1 MEDFKIVNTA
11 RIQIQSVVNFLQELG
26 YTFYPNEK
34 VFESVAY
41 ETNKARKVISFAT
54 AVKAHN
60 GHYTETHGRGFEPC
74 TVFWGVPYEW
84 WCAAQRAKIVHNAK
98 LQYSKKKNAIITQNH
113 MVRFVEPENV
123 SLFIK

>member
-1 MEDFKIVNTA
+1 MEQMQNTA
-11 RIQIQSVVNFLQELG
+11 RIQIQSVINFMQELG

-41 ETNKARKVISFAT
+41 ETNKANKVISFAT
-54 AVKAHN
+54 AVRLHN
-60 GHYTETHGRGFEPC
+60 EGFTEWHGKYFNPPFD
-74 TVFWGVPYEW
+74 TIPVEW
-84 WCAAQRAKIVHNAK
+84 IVAARRAKIVHNAK

-113 MVRFVEPENV
+113 MVRFCEPENV

>member
-1 MEDFKIVNTA
+1 MEQMQNTA
-11 RIQIQSVVNFLQELG
+11 RIQIQSVINFMQELG

-41 ETNKARKVISFAT
+41 ETNKANKVISFAT
-54 AVKAHN
+54 AVRLHN
-60 GHYTETHGRGFEPC
+60 EGFTEWHGKYFNPPFD
-74 TVFWGVPYEW
+74 TIPVEW
-84 WCAAQRAKIVHNAK
+84 IVAARRAKSVHNAK

-113 MVRFVEPENV
+113 MVRFCEPKNV